1 MQKNI
6 RILWQP
12 DQPQQNELR
21 FQTAI
26 SKNGQQTNL
35 NNDILNDQIIHP
47 TNQITDST
55 IRSYMKQF
63 KYCNRFVQQTKFQ
76 TKESRKTNLIAC
88 MYKMHEKKNVAREL
102 SFFTS
107 TTRSRRILLKIFELL
122 QDPLGS
128 HSDSCNSKF
137 HRSIT
142 HSTDKLMEFCLT
154 NTTKTLMKLMNKT

>member
-1 MQKNI
+1 
-6 RILWQP
+6 
-12 DQPQQNELR
+12 
-21 FQTAI
+21 
-26 SKNGQQTNL
+26 
-35 NNDILNDQIIHP
+35 
-47 TNQITDST
+47 
-55 IRSYMKQF
+55 
-63 KYCNRFVQQTKFQ
+63 
-76 TKESRKTNLIAC
+76 
-88 MYKMHEKKNVAREL
+88 MYKMHGKKNVAREL

-154 NTTKTLMKLMNKT
+154 NTTKTLMKLMNKTWQRDRDPPLVEQHKNTEEEEKMKNDESVREKKTIYIMASPSIVGIVVILVITNF